1 MYGNE
6 RTNVCMCVCE
16 REFFLCVCPHMH
28 NGNDVFL
35 GEHMHLAMAAQ
46 IVLTAAIQTN
56 EQQARVF
63 YETGSLSLDFVNRL

>member
-1 MYGNE
+1 M
-6 RTNVCMCVCE
+6 
-16 REFFLCVCPHMH
+16 CPHNYMH

-63 YETGSLSLDFVNRL
+63 L